1 MTKPVSDYAREML
14 QAQRHAAAGQM
25 PAAETIY
32 RKIIEA
38 APGFHPAWHA
48 LGLLAFKAGHLEW
61 AVESITRA
69 VMLDGHVA
77 IYQRDLGE
85 MSRRLGRLEQ
95 AIACGLAATKLA
107 ARDVDAH
114 CNLALAYA
122 DAGKFTLAIKSY
134 RKALKINPAHAAG
147 WRGLGSVL
155 ERQGDQAE
163 ARKAFARATA
173 LEPSQPADPEIS
185 ASAVSRHE
193 EGIAHYKQGRL
204 GEALAC
210 YEQALGVLPDFPA
223 ALNSKGFVLQDLGR
237 IDEARDC
244 FARAVQLAPELAIA
258 RLNLGLAQLKL
269 GDWQSGWEHYEAR
282 WTGSAESGRGE
293 FSLPDC
299 PLPQWQGQ
307 GGTENQSLLIFTEQ
321 GFGDTFQFSRYL
333 SLVAQRFSRVSFI
346 CSLPTLRLLDWAFGE
361 DVVLSSQIPQN
372 FDAWDWQC
380 PLMSLPRAFGTRP
393 ETVPA
398 GLPYLRV
405 PAKTQAHWRQRL
417 ELAAPGRFRIGIAW
431 AGRKEHQYDV
441 RRSLSFEQITPL
453 LRDERVTWVS
463 LQKWGTEHQR
473 PMIPVDTDWLDWT
486 DELSDFSD
494 TAALI
499 ANLDLVISIDSAMV
513 HLAGALN
520 RPVWMMNRFDSE
532 WRWFH
537 RREDS
542 PWYPRLRIFNQPAFG
557 DWDSVLSA
565 VQEALKALPVPQ
577 TDKLR
582 RQPALPSLSIA
593 QTLQQASQFQSAG
606 RLPEAKALLHEIL
619 HKQARNAPALH
630 LLGVG
635 EHLSGQPVLAV
646 QLISEAI
653 GIEPE
658 NALFHSNLAEI
669 YRQQGKQEEA
679 IRHGLRAVEINPAL
693 ASAHSNLGIA
703 YYDARDYD
711 KAEACHRQALAL
723 NPGMGQSLNNLGSIQ
738 RARNDLPGAIALYR
752 QVLEVQPDSTDVLS
766 NLGAVL
772 LEAKQLDAAVSV
784 LEKALQLRPDH
795 PEALCNLGLVRFK
808 LDKEKNVALALLQS
822 SLQLKPD
829 HLEALLGLARL
840 QHEQGSF
847 GEAEALLRRA
857 LAKDPGNDGA
867 YCLLG
872 VVLTEQDDAMGGK
885 AAFEQA
891 LHLNP
896 DSTEAR
902 VGLGVLCLE
911 SGAFEEAKGLFREVL
926 AVEPENIS
934 AHFHLA
940 QAGKIKSGGENLA
953 TLEAMLPKLATL
965 EEDQRIILHYTLG
978 KTYDD
983 LGEYA
988 RAFPHFMAGACLK
1001 RSKLNDS
1008 IQTENEQT
1016 RRILEIV
1023 DEAFVRRM
1031 AGSGDSSEQPVFVLG
1046 MPRSGT
1052 TLTEQ
1057 IIASHPE
1064 VHGAGELKD
1073 LLRLVLQTA
1082 PGQNPRPF
1090 PENWAALDRETL
1102 TAWGRQYA
1110 AGLRQRAPGARCIT
1124 DKMPANYQA
1133 LGLIPLMLPN
1143 ARIIHVKRNPVD
1155 TCLSCFTRLFSQEQS
1170 ATYDLRELGQ
1180 HYRNYASLMAHWRT
1194 LMPGRFL
1201 EVQYEEIVADLDT
1214 QAKRLIAFC
1223 GLEWDEACLAFHKNK
1238 RNIRTAS
1245 LTQVRQPIYTNSVE
1259 RWRHY
1264 ESFLAPLLEA
1274 LGDLVT
1280 SPRK

>member
-1 MTKPVSDYAREML
+1 MR
-14 QAQRHAAAGQM
+14 QAQRHEVAGRAPEAAA
-25 PAAETIY
+25 IY
-32 RKIIEA
+32 REIIA
-38 APGFHPAWHA
+38 TSPGFHPAWHA
-48 LGLLAFKAGHLEW
+48 LGLLAFKTGHIER

-85 MSRRLGRLEQ
+85 MCRRLGRLEQ
-95 AIACGLAATKLA
+95 AIACGLAATRLA
-107 ARDVDAH
+107 GRNVDAH
-114 CNLALAYA
+114 FNLALAYA
-122 DAGKFTLAIKSY
+122 DAGKTRQAVKSY
-134 RKALKINPAHAAG
+134 RKALKINQAHAAG
-147 WRGLGSVL
+147 WRGLASVL
-155 ERQGDQAE
+155 ERQGDLVE

-173 LEPSQPADPEIS
+173 LESSQPADPEMS
-185 ASAVSRHE
+185 ASAITSHE
-193 EGIAHYKQGRL
+193 EGISHYKQGRL

-210 YEQALGVLPDFPA
+210 HEQALSMQPDYPA

-237 IDEARDC
+237 IEEARDC
-244 FARAVQLAPELAIA
+244 FARAVELAPELAIA
-258 RLNLGLAQLKL
+258 RLNLGLIQLKL

-293 FSLPDC
+293 FLLPDC
-299 PLPQWQGQ
+299 PLPLWQGQ

-333 SLVAQRFSRVSFI
+333 SLAARRFSRVCFI
-346 CSLPTLRLLDWAFGE
+346 CSPPTLRLLDWAFGE
-361 DVVLSSQIPQN
+361 DVVLSSRIPKN

-380 PLMSLPRAFGTRP
+380 PMMSLPRAFDTRP
-393 ETVPA
+393 ETIPA
-398 GLPYLRV
+398 ELPYLRV

-431 AGRKEHQYDV
+431 AGRKAHQYDG
-441 RRSLSFEQITPL
+441 RRSLSFEQILPL

-463 LQKWGTEHQR
+463 LQKWGAERQR
-473 PMIPVDTDWLDWT
+473 PMIPAGTDWLDWT
-486 DELSDFSD
+486 DELEDFSD

-513 HLAGALN
+513 HLAGALD

-532 WRWFH
+532 WRWFQ

-565 VQEALKALPVPQ
+565 VLEALQALPVPQ
-577 TDKLR
+577 TDKPR
-582 RQPALPSLSIA
+582 RQPTPPSLSIEQA
-593 QTLQQASQFQSAG
+593 LQKASQFQNSG

-619 HKQARNAPALH
+619 HKQACNAPALH
-630 LLGVG
+630 LLGVV

-646 QLISEAI
+646 QLISDAL
-653 GIEPE
+653 GIMPK

-669 YRQQGKQEEA
+669 YRQQGKLEEA
-679 IRHGLRAVEINPAL
+679 VRHGLRAVEINPAL

-703 YYDARDYD
+703 YYDAKDYE
-711 KAEACHRQALAL
+711 KAEACHRQALVL

-738 RARNDLPGAIALYR
+738 RARNDLLGAIALYR
-752 QVLEVQPDSTDVLS
+752 QVLEVQPDATDVLS

-772 LEAKQLDAAVSV
+772 LEAKQLDEAVSA
-784 LEKALQLRPDH
+784 LEKALQIRPDH

-808 LDKEKNVALALLQS
+808 LDKDKTVAVALLQR

-857 LAKDPGNDGA
+857 LAKNPGNDGA

-872 VVLTEQDDAMGGK
+872 LVLTEQDDAMGGK
-885 AAFEQA
+885 AAFQQA

-902 VGLGVLCLE
+902 IGLGVLCLE
-911 SGAFEEAKGLFREVL
+911 SGTFEEAKGLFREVL
-926 AVEPENIS
+926 AVEPENIG

-940 QAGKIKSGGENLA
+940 QAGKIKSGDENLV
-953 TLEAMLPKLATL
+953 TLEAMLPKLDTL

-1001 RSKLNDS
+1001 RSKLNYS
-1008 IQTENEQT
+1008 IQIENEQI
-1016 RRILEIV
+1016 RRTLEIV

-1031 AGSGDSSEQPVFVLG
+1031 AGSGDPSELPVFVLG

-1064 VHGAGELKD
+1064 VHGAGELKN

-1082 PGQNPRPF
+1082 PGRKPQPF
-1090 PENWAALDRETL
+1090 PGNWAMLDRETL

-1110 AGLRQRAPGARCIT
+1110 AGLRQLAPGARRIT

-1155 TCLSCFTRLFSQEQS
+1155 TCLSCFTQLFSQEQG
-1170 ATYDLRELGQ
+1170 ATYNLQELGQ
-1180 HYRNYASLMAHWRT
+1180 HYRNYASLMTHWRT

-1201 EVQYEEIVADLDT
+1201 EVQYEDVVADLET

-1223 GLEWDEACLAFHKNK
+1223 GLEWDDACLAFHQNK
-1238 RNIRTAS
+1238 RNIRTVS
-1245 LTQVRQPIYTNSVE
+1245 LTQVRQPMYTNSVE

-1264 ESFLAPLLEA
+1264 ESFLAPLLDT
-1274 LGDLVT
+1274 LGDLVP